1 MAVLEETQGLQ
12 TPWDASSLIAPFSF
26 VPGEV
31 IAPEELAERQMWASV
46 SASRDPLE
54 IMLFLRTYPE
64 SLRASEARQLMID
77 VMAEAEGGAVAPEAV
92 AEAAAEPE
100 PEVAE
105 AAEVVPVADESVVLS
120 DAEADVEAADVLE
133 ADARE
138 ASVATA
144 AAEPAR
150 TDDAAA
156 QPRTEPEVS
165 PPSLL
170 AENGCPLVLGPG
182 VVLTYADGVLETYR
196 QHPDREAIVTV
207 RGVQDSQTIYEL
219 ELLKGAHVI
228 SNDPFVDDEMD
239 PDASLA
245 YDFNRPLSEI
255 PVPVA
260 GQTWTATTLLTTGGE
275 TFEEEQIQIY
285 SATADITLG
294 QCSYPAVAVD
304 VTYDNGYREG
314 LIYLPSLGIS
324 YLDWSQDG
332 DQERYVTEVI
342 GISGL

>member
-1 MAVLEETQGLQ
+1 
-12 TPWDASSLIAPFSF
+12 
-26 VPGEV
+26 V